1 MGVEGE
7 AGWARVEAEVTTI
20 IAERPA
26 DYVAGTCQNLAE
38 LLELLR
44 ATSRP
49 APFVSPGYW
58 PTFRVTWDA
67 EGAENLEIEVFDDR
81 YEIYR
86 FFDGKTDIWYEH
98 HAPGAALSSAF
109 LSELPSPS

>member
-1 MGVEGE
+1 MGV
-7 AGWARVEAEVTTI
+7 AAKSDWARVEAEVKAI
-20 IAERPA
+20 IAERPN
-26 DYVAGTCQNLAE
+26 DYGAVVRQNLAE

-44 ATSRP
+44 ATGRP
-49 APFVSPGYW
+49 APYVSPGYW

-67 EGAENLEIEVFDDR
+67 EGAENLEIEVFENR

-98 HAPGAALSSAF
+98 HAPGAVVSPAF
-109 LSELPSPS
+109 VSELPPSS